1 MTLSLTSP
9 VFKNMASI
17 PARFTCEG
25 EDISPQLDWEG
36 VPENARSL
44 VLIVDDPDVP
54 DPKNPRRIWVHWV
67 LYNIPPETDGLVED
81 VESKALPGGTG
92 QGLNDWKITGYGG
105 PCPPK
110 GRHRY
115 FHRLYALDTVLSG
128 LHQPT
133 KSQLESFM
141 KGHVIAQA
149 ELVGTY
155 QKTGH

>member
-9 VFKNMASI
+9 AFEHGGAI
-17 PARFTCEG
+17 PVRFTCEG
-25 EDISPQLDWEG
+25 EDISPQLDWAG

-54 DPKNPRRIWVHWV
+54 DPKAPQRIWVHWI
-67 LYNIPPETDGLVED
+67 LYNIPPETIGFPEDLDPKHLPDGTE
-81 VESKALPGGTG
+81 
-92 QGLNDWKITGYGG
+92 QGLNDWQVTGYGG
-105 PCPPK
+105 PCPPI

-128 LHQPT
+128 LKNPT
-133 KSQLESFM
+133 KSQLESAM
-141 KGHVIAQA
+141 ENHVIAQA

-155 QKTGH
+155 QKTG